1 MGIAGTAQRNTYCNC
16 LYDFW
21 TTFETV
27 DWPWTDQ
34 CTDLKGDSSLHGV
47 CFGESDEYASW
58 CKQKLLL
65 FALDATRH
73 SVGFLMCRSFSRTI
87 KSLTHVARDKYRCC
101 NFFYVVQLLF
111 LVYITFDV
119 ASALISDV
127 TTIIF
132 SVTTNRSMKK
142 IWSEVRALPA
152 PHLKLSTVRSGLTF
166 TASPVIFELFF
177 NFFDWN
183 LLPLYITISRQSLS
197 ISTHGWTFLE
207 IWKDN

>member
-101 NFFYVVQLLF
+101 NFGSFMLLSGCCMKHDISVAVGIYHPRIGYQNH
-111 LVYITFDV
+111 LCVCVCMCVCV
-119 ASALISDV
+119 ASVD
-127 TTIIF
+127 F
-132 SVTTNRSMKK
+132 WCYNR
-142 IWSEVRALPA
+142 
-152 PHLKLSTVRSGLTF
+152 
-166 TASPVIFELFF
+166 
-177 NFFDWN
+177 
-183 LLPLYITISRQSLS
+183 YLS
-197 ISTHGWTFLE
+197 ILRWTVQ
-207 IWKDN
+207 